1 MSLLQLNVKVQF
13 NSKSVEQKVQ
23 KANFRSLGHAG
34 GAIRKTAARS
44 IRRGKKPS
52 KPGEAP
58 HTPTGHLKRVIRY
71 EVDERQSEVVIGPA
85 NEYSRTIWNLHE
97 FGGTVRPKAR
107 LLKAHKF
114 QVGEYGPIRR
124 SGAMQRDKRGRFAR
138 RGKTFARVKLLTEAQ
153 ANRAT
158 RIVNSEN
165 AMRIAD
171 SKKPRTYPKR
181 PFMGPALDK
190 LRDRLP
196 KFWANSVNQ

>member
-13 NSKSVEQKVQ
+13 NGKSVAQKVQ
-23 KANFRSLGHAG
+23 KANIRSLGHAG

-71 EVDERQSEVVIGPA
+71 EVDERQSEDVIGPA
-85 NEYSRTIWNLHE
+85 NEYSRTIWNLNE

-114 QVGEYGPIRR
+114 QVGEYGAIRR
-124 SGAMQRDKRGRFAR
+124 SGAMQRDTRGRFAR
-138 RGKTFARVKLLTEAQ
+138 RGKTFARVMLLTEAQ

-171 SKKPRTYPKR
+171 SKKPRIYPKR
-181 PFMGPALDK
+181 PFMKTAFDFN
-190 LRDRLP
+190 RSRLP
-196 KFWANSVNQ
+196 TFCDEFCQ

>member
-13 NSKSVEQKVQ
+13 NGKSVEQKVQ

-34 GAIRKTAARS
+34 GAIRKTASRS
-44 IRRGKKPS
+44 IRRAKKPSEPS

-58 HTPTGHLKRVIRY
+58 HTPTGHLKRLIRY

-107 LLKAHKF
+107 LLKAHKY

-124 SGAMQRDKRGRFAR
+124 SGAIQRDKRGRL
-138 RGKTFARVKLLTEAQ
+138 ARVKLLTEAQ
-153 ANRAT
+153 ANRTT
-158 RIVNSEN
+158 RVVNSEN

-181 PFMGPALDK
+181 PFMGPTQEFA
-190 LRDRLP
+190 
-196 KFWANSVNQ
+196 V